1 MTIMNRIKYDVII
14 IGAGVAGL
22 YAALHLPKSKK
33 VLIINKRETF
43 KCNTFYAQ
51 GGVALAVDKEDV
63 PVHVKDTL
71 EAGAGLC
78 SEDAVHVLSENSR
91 AAIDDLIKRG
101 FEFDK
106 NEEGELLYTKEAAH
120 SRERIL
126 HAGGDAT
133 GRYMH
138 HFLLTK
144 NPHALWSDARVVDLL
159 IEDKRCFGVT
169 VLDNRSSR
177 NVYADNVI
185 IASGGVGSLFEYHTN
200 APCISADLQG
210 LCVLKGIELERM
222 EMLQFHPTVYV
233 DSSSAQKMLLTEAL
247 RGEGATIEDETGR
260 RFLFDFDERGELAS
274 RDIVSKAIYEHTRKT
289 GLKTYLSLK
298 NFDHVY
304 FTKRFPNIYKNM
316 QDIGFDV
323 PRQRVPISPAFHYAI
338 GGIKTDLVGRVLG
351 IEGLYAIGEVASTQ
365 VHGANRL
372 ASNSLLEG
380 LVFAQRAV
388 EDILLH
394 PHTKKQIDF
403 EVVDEVMSF
412 KEDKEK
418 KNLLRKIMWENVSIV
433 RTKEGLSQALE
444 QINALLNEKIGRL
457 LKFRLLTAK
466 EIVRSALARDESIGV
481 HFIKKDNNDEI
492 IDNANAWH

>member
-1 MTIMNRIKYDVII
+1 MKQIKYDVII

-22 YAALHLPKSKK
+22 YAALHLPKDKK
-33 VLIINKRETF
+33 VLVINKRETF
-43 KCNTFYAQ
+43 KCNSFYAQ
-51 GGVALAVDKEDV
+51 GGIALAVDKEDV
-63 PVHVKDTL
+63 PAHIRDTL
-71 EAGAGLC
+71 DAGAGLC
-78 SEDAVHVLSENSR
+78 CDDAVDVLSQNSR
-91 AAIDDLIKRG
+91 AVIDDLIARG

-106 NEEGELLYTKEAAH
+106 DSNGKLLYTKEAAH

-159 IEDKRCFGVT
+159 IKGSECYGVT
-169 VLDNRSSR
+169 VLDHRECR
-177 NVYADNVI
+177 NIYADSVI

-210 LCVLKGIELERM
+210 LCVMKGIELERM

-247 RGEGATIEDETGR
+247 RGEGATIEDEAGR
-260 RFLFDFDERGELAS
+260 RFLFDYDERGELAS
-274 RDIVSKAIYEHTRKT
+274 RDIVSKAIYEHSKKT
-289 GLKTYLSLK
+289 GMQIYLSLS
-298 NFDHVY
+298 NFEHLY
-304 FTKRFPNIYKNM
+304 FTNRFPNIYKTM
-316 QDIGFDV
+316 QSLDFDV

-338 GGIKTDLVGRVLG
+338 GGIKTDLMGRVAN
-351 IEGLYAIGEVASTQ
+351 IKGLYAIGEAASTQ

-388 EDILLH
+388 ENILAN
-394 PHTKKQIDF
+394 PQTKEFVEFK
-403 EVVDEVMSF
+403 VVDEVMSY
-412 KEDKEK
+412 KEDKDK
-418 KNLLRKIMWENVSIV
+418 KNLLRRIMWESVSIV
-433 RTKEGLSQALE
+433 RTKAGLNKALE

-492 IDNANAWH
+492 IDNANA